1 MDTKKK
7 EARYQRIFDQL
18 EPLMQKCS
26 DPNARMAT
34 IAALLHHKMEGFF
47 WTGFYLLKND
57 ELIVSTYQGPLAC
70 QVLEKHKGVCWAG
83 IDQNKSQVVPDVHL
97 FPGHIACDSR
107 SSSEIVIPVRNRQGD
122 LVGVLDIDSESP
134 GTFDQT
140 DATCLEKI
148 VNLIYS

>member
-1 MDTKKK
+1 M
-7 EARYQRIFDQL
+7 
-18 EPLMQKCS
+18 
-26 DPNARMAT
+26 
-34 IAALLHHKMEGFF
+34 
-47 WTGFYLLKND
+47 
-57 ELIVSTYQGPLAC
+57 
-70 QVLEKHKGVCWAG
+70 LEKHKGVCWAG